1 MDFRNLSQEYRITS
15 ERGFVLFT
23 AMMLLVLMSGLAF
36 FILQNA
42 ATEMQISSESNKA
55 VVHTYTAESAI
66 EQTLAWFNNPAQSPN
81 VSFFSKNPCTKSDKK
96 QEVVFSY
103 FIDDIAE
110 KVDFRFKRP
119 STQRDKDKVDEN
131 DCLVEVTAVSGK
143 GMSIALSKNP
153 MPPIPNGM
161 AAPATIDKKQDE
173 QLRKVKRFVKRYG
186 RYLALSQQ
194 GNLIENGVDI
204 GTFDAVFA
212 NKNSGLV
219 FIDIME
225 SHTSLNPLKIG
236 KGSYKGYF
244 YFAGDIKIEGDQE
257 TVPGLGLVGFFY
269 TQGSMILDNQFS
281 VYGALYAGSGFEG
294 DGISQDNIT
303 YNQDYIT
310 YNEVYAD
317 GLFKGVLPVVPII
330 GTQRTM

>member
-81 VSFFSKNPCTKSDKK
+81 VSFFSKNPCTKTD
-96 QEVVFSY
+96 QEREEVFSY

-110 KVDFRFKRP
+110 KVDFRFKSP
-119 STQRDKDKVDEN
+119 SRQSDKDN
-131 DCLVEVTAVSGK
+131 CLVEVTAVSGK

-161 AAPATIDKKQDE
+161 VVPETIDEKQDE
-173 QLRKVKRFVKRYG
+173 QMRNVKRFVKRYG

-236 KGSYKGYF
+236 KGAYKGYF
-244 YFAGDIKIEGDQE
+244 YFAGDIKIAGDQE
-257 TVPGLGLVGFFY
+257 TLPGLGLVGFFY
-269 TQGSMILDNQFS
+269 TQGRMILDNQFS
-281 VYGALYAGSGFEG
+281 VDGALYAGSGFEG
-294 DGISQDNIT
+294 DGVSQVNIT
-303 YNQDYIT
+303 YNQDYAKGI
-310 YNEVYAD
+310 
-317 GLFKGVLPVVPII
+317 FKGVLLVVPII
-330 GTQRTM
+330 GTQKTM